1 MDVNLSFVQRARGCL
16 VGGAVGDALGAPV
29 EFMSHSQIVAQFGPG
44 GIRDFAPVYGLT
56 GAITDDTQMTLFTA
70 EGLIRANVRSSAR
83 GICHPPTV
91 IHHAYLRWLKT
102 QGESPNLEPQIDL
115 NWQVATDGWLI
126 NVPAL
131 WSRRA
136 PGNTC
141 LSALRNAKQIGQTA
155 RNDSKGCGGVMR
167 AAPVGLAAKGDL
179 AFELGCESAALTHGH
194 PSGVLSAG
202 FLALLIA
209 EIVAGNSLPN
219 AIRAAKACLI
229 VEADHEEVLG
239 AVEKAET
246 LAVSQVR
253 TPIPE
258 SLGQG
263 WIAEEA
269 LAIALYC
276 ALVAHTF
283 EEAIILA
290 VNHSGDSDSTGA
302 IAGNI
307 CGALYGAAA
316 IPARWLDAVELRNE
330 ITAVADDL
338 AGVGEGTLDLAGEL
352 TWNRYPGW

>member
-1 MDVNLSFVQRARGCL
+1 MDVALSLSQRARGCL
-16 VGGAVGDALGAPV
+16 LGGAVGDALGAPV
-29 EFMSHSQIVAQFGPG
+29 EFMSHSQILAQFGPS

-70 EGLIRANVRSSAR
+70 EGLIRANVRYSAR

-115 NWQVATDGWLI
+115 NWHVATDGWLI

-141 LSALRNAKQIGQTA
+141 LSALSNAKHIGEPA
-155 RNDSKGCGGVMR
+155 RNNSKGCGGVMR
-167 AAPVGLAAKGDL
+167 VAPVGLAANCNS
-179 AFELGCESAALTHGH
+179 AFELGRESAALTHGH

-209 EIVAGNSLPN
+209 EIVAGNSLQN
-219 AIRAAKACLI
+219 AIRASKACLI
-229 VEADHEEVLG
+229 VEADHEEVLR

-246 LAVSQVR
+246 LALSPAA

-263 WIAEEA
+263 WVAEEA

-276 ALVAHTF
+276 ALVAPNF
-283 EEAIILA
+283 EDAIILA

-307 CGALYGAAA
+307 CGALYGMAA

-330 ITAVADDL
+330 ITEMADDL
-338 AGVGEGTLDLAGEL
+338 AGVCEGTLDLAGEL